1 MTQQSLRTTLYINM
15 KKSYSAIFCL
25 GIALFLFLSGVL
37 LGTYY
42 FHPVRTSSPLLN
54 TSTTTTQE
62 VAATETKEYK
72 SEKFKFTIQYSS
84 LINDIQEESDRVTF
98 RVKDDPE
105 MFGQGFSVLI
115 EKTPYQTTAEWLKAQ
130 PKGATKN
137 GVSQIVWIDQ
147 NEGEGAKTIITKYV
161 AYDTAEDGHLI
172 YRKGLYAVC
181 VKNEMLY
188 TIPLTASGSFSAD
201 EDPFIILG
209 EINLASS
216 LHAW

>member
-1 MTQQSLRTTLYINM
+1 MTTFYISM
-15 KKSYSAIFCL
+15 KKSYSTMIYL

-37 LGTYY
+37 LGSYY
-42 FHPVRTSSPLLN
+42 FHPVHTSSPLLN
-54 TSTTTTQE
+54 TSTTTTTE
-62 VAATETKEYK
+62 GITATETKEYR

-115 EKTPYQTTAEWLKAQ
+115 EKTPYKTTAEWLKMQ
-130 PKGATKN
+130 SKGATKN

-172 YRKGLYAVC
+172 YRKDLYAVC
-181 VKNEMLY
+181 VKDETLY
-188 TIPLTASGSFSAD
+188 MIPLTASGSFGAD
-201 EDPFIILG
+201 EDPFIALG
-209 EINLASS
+209 EIRLASS
-216 LHAW
+216 LHVW